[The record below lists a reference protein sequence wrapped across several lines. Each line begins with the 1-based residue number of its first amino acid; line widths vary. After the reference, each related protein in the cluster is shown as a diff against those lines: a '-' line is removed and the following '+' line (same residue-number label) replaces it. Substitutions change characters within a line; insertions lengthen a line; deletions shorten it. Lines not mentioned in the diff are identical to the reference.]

1 MADTETP
8 PQELDAALR
17 RLANE
22 GSLLLK
28 DAYTLAEK
36 FGCSLSMV
44 EECALENDIF
54 PHRYIRNRHTL
65 DAKAQL
71 RLMQS
76 HVLLVGCGGIGG
88 FVAQFLAQTGVG
100 KITFYDADHFEESN
114 LNRQNF
120 CNIDTLGNPK
130 VEICANRLL
139 EINPAMQAVS
149 NIKMLKKTDLTKLQ
163 SIDILI
169 ETSDDPQSKRELSK
183 ACQSLKID
191 FLHTALAGESFL
203 LSLNMVLDTYYV
215 DSERGAEVWTGN
227 LATTA
232 SAVAAVAS
240 SQIVRLLA
248 GKDSLLHEGMFMVD
262 LATLESSMIP
272 FP

>member
-1 MADTETP
+1 MAGFITP
-8 PQELDAALR
+8 PAELDAALKA
-17 RLANE
+17 LVTKDFL
-22 GSLLLK
+22 SLK
-28 DAYTLAEK
+28 DAYSLAER
-36 FGCSLSMV
+36 FGLSLFAI
-44 EECALENDIF
+44 EQRALEIKIF
-54 PHRYIRNRHTL
+54 PHRYIRNRHTF
-65 DAKAQL
+65 DANTQL
-71 RLMQS
+71 RLMLS

-100 KITFYDADHFEESN
+100 KITLYDADHFEESN

-120 CNIDTLGNPK
+120 CSIDTLGSPK

-203 LSLNMVLDTYYV
+203 LSLNTVLDTYYV

-240 SQIVRLLA
+240 SQIVRLLT
-248 GKDSLLHEGMFMVD
+248 GKNSPLHEGMFMVD